1 MTRSC
6 RLSLLVPLTRLDLLY
21 HVAFDSVHPPRVPI
35 QRIDVSPLFIIYQQP
50 TRAYKLTTMFGE
62 EIARI
67 RKLGVQGVSAR
78 PCDIG
83 CTQVYKPASLPG
95 SQLPKC
101 RRVRSDDVESSMF
114 GHQLRLAY
122 SGRPLVK
129 QLPFSHTIKLIQQGI
144 HGTCFLSR

>member
-6 RLSLLVPLTRLDLLY
+6 RYPSTRFDLLC
-21 HVAFDSVHPPRVPI
+21 HVASDSVHPPIHPRYRRVKTALYTI
-35 QRIDVSPLFIIYQQP
+35 HQQP

-67 RKLGVQGVSAR
+67 RKLGVQGVSSD

-83 CTQVYKPASLPG
+83 FTRAYKPASLPG

-101 RRVRSDDVESSMF
+101 RRVRSDDVESSML

-122 SGRPLVK
+122 SGRPLVN
-129 QLPFSHTIKLIQQGI
+129 QLALSHVVKLIQ
-144 HGTCFLSR
+144 

>member
-6 RLSLLVPLTRLDLLY
+6 RLSLLAPLTRFDLLY
-21 HVAFDSVHPPRVPI
+21 HVAFDSVHPPTHPTYRRVKTALYTI
-35 QRIDVSPLFIIYQQP
+35 HQQP

-67 RKLGVQGVSAR
+67 RKLGAQGVSSR

-83 CTQVYKPASLPG
+83 CTRAYKPASLPC

-101 RRVRSDDVESSMF
+101 RRVRSDDVERTML

-122 SGRPLVK
+122 SCRPFVN

-144 HGTCFLSR
+144 HGACILSR